1 MAKDYYKILGVSRDA
16 SQDEIKKAF
25 RKLALKYHPDKN
37 KGNKEAEERFKEIN
51 EAYAVL
57 SDPEKRR
64 QYDTFGG
71 AEFQKRYTQ
80 EDIFRNFDFGSI
92 FEDLGLGGFGRVI
105 FTGGSGRGGV
115 DDIFSQIFR
124 SYGGGGGFSGQTA
137 GGFYNAPQ
145 KGQDLVMELPL
156 SPREFVEGGR
166 KVISLDTGRGP
177 ERISVKIPP
186 NVAPGQKIRLAGK
199 GAAGPGGP
207 GDLYLTLRVQ
217 PPAGMKVDGSDVE
230 VERSVPYSVLCL
242 GGKIEV
248 ETPEGG
254 RVRLSIPAGTP
265 SGKRFR
271 LRGKGLPV
279 KGGGRGDLY
288 VRIEAHVPSGLSG
301 RQRELMAE
309 LQKEGL

>member
-1 MAKDYYKILGVSRDA
+1 MAKDYYKILGVSKDA

-57 SDPEKRR
+57 SDPEKRK

-71 AEFQKRYTQ
+71 SEFHKRYTQ
-80 EDIFRNFDFGSI
+80 EDIFKNFDFGSI

-105 FTGGSGRGGV
+105 FTSGGSRGGV

-124 SYGGGGGFSGQTA
+124 SYGGGFGGQEA
-137 GGFYNAPQ
+137 GFYNPPQ
-145 KGQDLVMELPL
+145 KGRDLVMELPL
-156 SPREFVEGGR
+156 APREFIEGGR
-166 KVISLDTGRGP
+166 KIISIDAGQGT
-177 ERISVKIPP
+177 ERISVKIPA

-199 GAAGPGGP
+199 GSVGPAGR
-207 GDLYLTLRVQ
+207 GDLYLTLTLQ
-217 PPAGMKVDGSDVE
+217 PQSGMKVEGSDVE
-230 VERSVPYSVLCL
+230 VERSVPYSVLCM
-242 GGKIEV
+242 GGKVEV
-248 ETPEGG
+248 DTPEGK
-254 RVRLSIPAGTP
+254 RVRLNIPAGTP

-271 LRGKGLPV
+271 LRGKGLPR

-288 VRIEAHVPSGLSG
+288 VRVEAHVPSGLSS
-301 RQRELMAE
+301 RQRELVAQ